1 MLRSC
6 LCVVSMITFV
16 YDDGNDPL
24 KIPCIRCNERM
35 SPLWRRGCCETKTSR
50 ISSVTWHW
58 IVTIVSPPLFDWQ
71 QASNKIF
78 FFLLFFFQS
87 TWSAQMYL
95 LWKSNV
101 GGKTTLAGRQKMRLL
116 DSDHLPNCVCG
127 RQRSWVFVFWSASR
141 RGSRSQSG
149 PSRSLRVHNLT
160 LQNRCGRTGTHIV
173 LMMVRKCGPTV
184 VAVLCYE
191 EKSTL
196 KRFYRFTDKGCKLMN

>member
-1 MLRSC
+1 MEMTPWRFPALDVMNECLLSDVAAAVRQRPAEYRRSPD
-6 LCVVSMITFV
+6 T
-16 YDDGNDPL
+16 G
-24 KIPCIRCNERM
+24 
-35 SPLWRRGCCETKTSR
+35 LWLLSLHRSLTDSKPATRS
-50 ISSVTWHW
+50 
-58 IVTIVSPPLFDWQ
+58 
-71 QASNKIF
+71 F

-196 KRFYRFTDKGCKLMN
+196 KRFYRITDKGCKLMN